1 MALHYNYGGSPEG
14 PAGTGKTETTKDLAK
29 AMAKQCFVFNCSS
42 SLDYLAMVK
51 FFKGLASSGAWSC
64 FDEFNRIELDVLS
77 IIAQIIISIQGGI
90 RSKAKELVLEETK
103 ITFNVDC
110 AIFITMNPTYAG
122 RAVLPDN
129 LRALFRPVSMVVP
142 DIRLISEILLYSLGF
157 QYAKTLANKITKTF
171 ELARKQLSYQAH
183 YEFGLRN
190 IKIVLSWAGILKL
203 QSSGIMETQM
213 MQESE
218 KRMLE

>member
-90 RSKAKELVLEETK
+90 RSKAK
-103 ITFNVDC
+103 
-110 AIFITMNPTYAG
+110 
-122 RAVLPDN
+122 
-129 LRALFRPVSMVVP
+129 
-142 DIRLISEILLYSLGF
+142 
-157 QYAKTLANKITKTF
+157 
-171 ELARKQLSYQAH
+171 
-183 YEFGLRN
+183 
-190 IKIVLSWAGILKL
+190 
-203 QSSGIMETQM
+203 
-213 MQESE
+213 
-218 KRMLE
+218 